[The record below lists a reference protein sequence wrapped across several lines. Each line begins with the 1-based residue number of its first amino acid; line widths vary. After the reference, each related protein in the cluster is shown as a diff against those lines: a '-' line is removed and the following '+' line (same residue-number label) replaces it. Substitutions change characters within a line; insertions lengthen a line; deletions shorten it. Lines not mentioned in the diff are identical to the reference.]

1 VKNTGEKQAVDNQK
15 EKVVG
20 IIGGMGPEATV
31 DMMSRVIR
39 ATPAKD
45 DIDHIR
51 MLVDNNPKI
60 PSRIK
65 AVIEGTGES
74 PAPCM
79 CEMARNLVA
88 WGADFLVI
96 PCNTAHYYYD
106 AVQAAVDV
114 PVLNMIDLT
123 VMAVITE
130 NPKVRRPGLLASTAV
145 LMTGLYKKRF
155 AAKGLDLIAPVDP
168 VQAKVMTA
176 IRQIK
181 TGRFGSREIEAVNAA
196 ANELT
201 AAGADVLIV
210 ACTELSII
218 SSALKSDVRLY
229 DTSQVLAEAVVGVS
243 KKIAKKGMRVGY
255 DQQK

>member
-1 VKNTGEKQAVDNQK
+1 MDDQK

-79 CEMARNLVA
+79 IKMAQNLVA

-96 PCNTAHYYYD
+96 PCNTAHYYYN

-123 VMAVITE
+123 VAAITME
-130 NPKVRRPGLLASTAV
+130 NPEVRRPGLLASTAV

-155 AAKGLDLIAPVDP
+155 AEKGLDLVTPSDS
-168 VQAKVMTA
+168 VQEKVMTA

-181 TGRFGSREIEAVNAA
+181 TGNFGSREIKA
-196 ANELT
+196 ANG
-201 AAGADVLIV
+201 AAQDLIASGADVLIV

-218 SSALKSDVRLY
+218 SSAFKSSVRLY
-229 DTSQVLAEAVVGVS
+229 DTSQILAEAVVQAVG
-243 KKIAKKGMRVGY
+243 KRV
-255 DQQK
+255 

>member
-1 VKNTGEKQAVDNQK
+1 MDNQK

-31 DMMSRVIR
+31 DMMARVIR

-79 CEMARNLVA
+79 SEMARNLAA

-123 VMAVITE
+123 VTAVTTE
-130 NPKVRRPGLLASTAV
+130 NPTVRRPGLLASTAV

-155 AAKGLDLIAPVDP
+155 EQKGLDLMVPADP

-181 TGRFGSREIEAVNAA
+181 TGGFGRREIEAVNEAA
-196 ANELT
+196 KEMT
-201 AAGADVLIV
+201 VAGAEVLIV

-218 SSALKSDVRLY
+218 SASLKSSVRLY
-229 DTSQVLAEAVVGVS
+229 DTSQVLAEAVV
-243 KKIAKKGMRVGY
+243 KEARKNA
-255 DQQK
+255 

>member
-1 VKNTGEKQAVDNQK
+1 MKKNEKT
-15 EKVVG
+15 VG

-60 PSRIK
+60 PSRIN
-65 AVIEGTGES
+65 AIIEGTGES

-79 CEMARNLVA
+79 IEMARNLVA

-96 PCNTAHYYYD
+96 PCNTAHFYYN
-106 AVQAAVDV
+106 AVQSAVDV
-114 PVLNMIDLT
+114 PVLNMIDL
-123 VMAVITE
+123 AVNTIITE
-130 NPKVRRPGLLASTAV
+130 NPKVRRPGILASTGV
-145 LMTGLYKKRF
+145 LMTGLYEKRF
-155 AAKGLDLIAPVDP
+155 EKKGLELITPSDP
-168 VQAKVMTA
+168 VQEKVMTA

-181 TGRFGSREIEAVNAA
+181 TGHFGNREIEAVNAA
-196 ANELT
+196 AGELT
-201 AAGADVLIV
+201 AAKADVLIV

-218 SSALKSDVRLY
+218 SSALESDVRLY
-229 DTSQVLAEAVVGVS
+229 DTSQILAEAVAATAG
-243 KKIAKKGMRVGY
+243 KNA
-255 DQQK
+255 